1 MDRDDIFNT
10 EKNTIYQKGFTPSRN
25 RDWGIEKKKPDQS
38 RIILA
43 SVIIIIVV
51 SAGAALIDFDD
62 PRLHEPDRI
71 FRFFEQFSL
80 PSFSVDI
87 FSDRQDEEYDYI
99 YGEGDVFYT
108 KYLSSYQTDWE
119 SEDLPFGGT
128 AIYLDRPGYSPFITI
143 RRIPGATGDPGEYL
157 DDTLIYSVIEEVISG
172 GNTVDDIG
180 YVEYVEIS
188 DAATGEILSRPQIY
202 IDLTDPDGGKVR
214 VILLLTGYTERST
227 GNDVIVQFTAA
238 YNLEDEEEKEA
249 VMEAFNTAVSEFYIK

>member
-87 FSDRQDEEYDYI
+87 FSQVWKQNR
-99 YGEGDVFYT
+99 
-108 KYLSSYQTDWE
+108 
-119 SEDLPFGGT
+119 
-128 AIYLDRPGYSPFITI
+128 
-143 RRIPGATGDPGEYL
+143 
-157 DDTLIYSVIEEVISG
+157 
-172 GNTVDDIG
+172 
-180 YVEYVEIS
+180 
-188 DAATGEILSRPQIY
+188 LSRIVCPY
-202 IDLTDPDGGKVR
+202 TYPSR
-214 VILLLTGYTERST
+214 SFTSALLSPLS
-227 GNDVIVQFTAA
+227 Q
-238 YNLEDEEEKEA
+238 
-249 VMEAFNTAVSEFYIK
+249 